1 MNSFYQYFD
10 NFLLKLSKENLVS
23 RIIFSLFCLL
33 PVGLILGTLISES
46 IIILLSILFLFKF
59 KREII
64 MDETKSLMM
73 SLVFIWIYLIFN
85 LIFSYNLNNSFFRN
99 IFFFKY
105 ILFVLGT
112 IKYFTSRKSLIK
124 YIFSFWISVFLIFC
138 SDIYYQFIFKENI
151 FGYVTKIPEHRASG
165 LMFGE
170 LKAGSLLFGL
180 SLVPT
185 IYFFKNIS
193 YGKKYLILLI
203 LIYFVLAIY
212 VTGERSSFLKTLT
225 LILPIL
231 FFINKKNLLQIIS
244 VLLILLA
251 IVTTIFFNKD
261 TFRSKY
267 YEQILLPIKNYNY
280 NIIKFI
286 DSTIYGRHK
295 IDALNLFN
303 ESKFFGVG
311 NKNFRIICNKDK
323 YDFLSSD
330 EFKDSLC
337 TTHPHQFYYELLS
350 EHGLAGIT
358 VFILM
363 FLLFFKKFISYL
375 ILTKDYLVLSN
386 LIVISSFF
394 YPLLPSGSFF
404 TSFNATIFWIN
415 ISLIYCF
422 IYFNK
427 KNT

>member
-10 NFLLKLSKENLVS
+10 NFLLKLSKETLVS

-33 PVGLILGTLISES
+33 PVGLIIGTLVSES
-46 IIILLSILFLFKF
+46 IIVLLSILFLFKF
-59 KREII
+59 KQELI
-64 MDETKSLMM
+64 MDETKPLMISLI
-73 SLVFIWIYLIFN
+73 FIWIYLIFN
-85 LIFSYNLNNSFFRN
+85 LIFSYNLNNSFLRN

-112 IKYFTSRKSLIK
+112 IKYFTSRETFIK
-124 YIFSFWISVFLIFC
+124 YMFSFWIFILLIFS

-185 IYFFKNIS
+185 IYFLKNIS
-193 YGKKYLILLI
+193 YGRKYLIFSI

-231 FFINKKNLLQIIS
+231 FFIKKKNLYQIIS
-244 VLLILLA
+244 VLLIFLA
-251 IVTTIFFNKD
+251 IVATIFLNKE
-261 TFRSKY
+261 TFKSKY

-280 NIIKFI
+280 DIIKFI

-295 IDALNLFN
+295 VDALNLFN

-311 NKNFRIICNKDK
+311 NKNFRIICDKDK
-323 YDFLSSD
+323 YDFLSND
-330 EFKDSLC
+330 KFKDSLC

-350 EHGLAGIT
+350 EQGLVGIG

-363 FLLFFKKFISYL
+363 FLLFFKKLISYL
-375 ILTKDYLVLSN
+375 ILTRDYLVLSN
-386 LIVISSFF
+386 LIVILSFF

-404 TSFNATIFWIN
+404 TSFNATIFWMN

-422 IYFNK
+422 ICFNK
-427 KNT
+427 KDI

>member
-10 NFLLKLSKENLVS
+10 NFLLKLSKETLVS

-46 IIILLSILFLFKF
+46 ITILLSILFLFKF
-59 KREII
+59 KRKII
-64 MDETKSLMM
+64 MDETKPLMM
-73 SLVFIWIYLIFN
+73 SLIFIWIYLIFN

-112 IKYFTSRKSLIK
+112 IKYFASRKSFIT
-124 YIFSFWISVFLIFC
+124 YIFSFWIFILLIFS
-138 SDIYYQFIFKENI
+138 SDIYYQFVFKENI

-170 LKAGSLLFGL
+170 LKAGSLIFGL

-185 IYFFKNIS
+185 VYFFKNIS

-231 FFINKKNLLQIIS
+231 FFINKKNLFQIIS

-251 IVTTIFFNKD
+251 IVATIFFNKD
-261 TFRSKY
+261 T
-267 YEQILLPIKNYNY
+267 
-280 NIIKFI
+280 
-286 DSTIYGRHK
+286 
-295 IDALNLFN
+295 
-303 ESKFFGVG
+303 
-311 NKNFRIICNKDK
+311 CC
-323 YDFLSSD
+323 FL
-330 EFKDSLC
+330 KC
-337 TTHPHQFYYELLS
+337 RYR
-350 EHGLAGIT
+350 
-358 VFILM
+358 
-363 FLLFFKKFISYL
+363 
-375 ILTKDYLVLSN
+375 
-386 LIVISSFF
+386 
-394 YPLLPSGSFF
+394 
-404 TSFNATIFWIN
+404 
-415 ISLIYCF
+415 
-422 IYFNK
+422 
-427 KNT
+427 

>member
-10 NFLLKLSKENLVS
+10 NFLLKLSKETLVS

-33 PVGLILGTLISES
+33 PVGLILGTLVSES
-46 IIILLSILFLFKF
+46 IVVLLSILFLFKF

-64 MDETKSLMM
+64 MNETKPLMM
-73 SLVFIWIYLIFN
+73 SLIFIWVYLIFN
-85 LIFSYNLNNSFFRN
+85 LVFSYNLNNSFLRN

-112 IKYFTSRKSLIK
+112 IKYFASRKSLIK
-124 YIFSFWISVFLIFC
+124 YIFSFWIFIFIIFS

-185 IYFFKNIS
+185 LYFLKNIS

-231 FFINKKNLLQIIS
+231 FFINKKNLFHIIS
-244 VLLILLA
+244 VLLIFLA
-251 IVTTIFFNKD
+251 IVATIFFNKD
-261 TFRSKY
+261 TFKSKY

-280 NIIKFI
+280 NIFKFV

-295 IDALNLFN
+295 VDALNLFN

-323 YDFLSSD
+323 YDFLSND

-350 EHGLAGIT
+350 EHGLAGIM
-358 VFILM
+358 VFIFM
-363 FLLFFKKFISYL
+363 FLLFLKRLISYL
-375 ILTKDYLVLSN
+375 ILTKDYLVFSN

-404 TSFNATIFWIN
+404 TSFNATIFWTN
-415 ISLIYCF
+415 MSLIYCF

-427 KNT
+427 KDT

>member
-10 NFLLKLSKENLVS
+10 NFLLKLSKETLVS

-124 YIFSFWISVFLIFC
+124 YIFSFWIAVFLIFS

-170 LKAGSLLFGL
+170 LKAGSLIFGL

-185 IYFFKNIS
+185 VYFFKNIS

-231 FFINKKNLLQIIS
+231 FFINKKNLFQIIS

-251 IVTTIFFNKD
+251 IVATIFFNKD
-261 TFRSKY
+261 TFRGKY

-280 NIIKFI
+280 NIIKFV

-323 YDFLSSD
+323 YDFLSND

-350 EHGLAGIT
+350 EHGLAGIM

-363 FLLFFKKFISYL
+363 FLLFFKKLVSYL

>member
-1 MNSFYQYFD
+1 
-10 NFLLKLSKENLVS
+10 
-23 RIIFSLFCLL
+23 
-33 PVGLILGTLISES
+33 
-46 IIILLSILFLFKF
+46 
-59 KREII
+59 
-64 MDETKSLMM
+64 MDETKPLMM

-99 IFFFKY
+99 IFFFKN

-225 LILPIL
+225 LIVPIL
-231 FFINKKNLLQIIS
+231 FFINKKNIFQIIS

-363 FLLFFKKFISYL
+363 FLLFF
-375 ILTKDYLVLSN
+375 
-386 LIVISSFF
+386 
-394 YPLLPSGSFF
+394 
-404 TSFNATIFWIN
+404 
-415 ISLIYCF
+415 
-422 IYFNK
+422 
-427 KNT
+427 